1 MKRDELS
8 ITVVGTSASG
18 KSTIVAIIENALRE
32 KGFENI
38 TTSGSMVTDGDYEFT
53 QKNLDKKIEGIKEFN
68 QEIYIEEVQA
78 NRNNEIE

>member
-38 TTSGSMVTDGDYEFT
+38 TTSGSMVTDG
-53 QKNLDKKIEGIKEFN
+53 
-68 QEIYIEEVQA
+68 VQ
-78 NRNNEIE
+78 